1 MNLDHVLKK
10 VKDWVEEVADYQLKE
25 IKQDRFLVESKG
37 TDVDMVTNVD
47 KHSEEMIVNHIKST
61 FPDHGILG
69 EESGHYNKKSDYIWV
84 IDPIDGT
91 TNFVHGYPMH
101 CISVGLKY
109 RNETVLGLVLAPVVG
124 YEFYAIKG
132 RGAFLNGKKISVTNR
147 DKMGESVIATGFP
160 YSRRTNN
167 MNLPYF
173 NKIVNEVAGIRRS
186 GSAALDLC
194 MVAAG
199 MLDAYWEFFVNE
211 WDIIAGRLFVEE
223 AGGLVTYVPHEGT
236 MVVVAANKQLHN
248 QLKTIIGI

>member
-1 MNLDHVLKK
+1 MC
-10 VKDWVEEVADYQLKE
+10 
-25 IKQDRFLVESKG
+25 IRDR
-37 TDVDMVTNVD
+37 
-47 KHSEEMIVNHIKST
+47 
-61 FPDHGILG
+61 
-69 EESGHYNKKSDYIWV
+69 
-84 IDPIDGT
+84 
-91 TNFVHGYPMH
+91 
-101 CISVGLKY
+101 
-109 RNETVLGLVLAPVVG
+109 
-124 YEFYAIKG
+124 FYAIKG